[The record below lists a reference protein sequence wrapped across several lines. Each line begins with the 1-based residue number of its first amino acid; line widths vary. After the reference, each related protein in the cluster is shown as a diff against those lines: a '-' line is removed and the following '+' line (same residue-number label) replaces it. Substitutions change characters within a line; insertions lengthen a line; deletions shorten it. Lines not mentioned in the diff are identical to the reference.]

1 VLLRERDGAKN
12 FIYRLRPPNV
22 ACQDCSPIVSNYRRR
37 FSTRENNTGRL
48 MLLFEVSASQ
58 PQLPCETWFIL
69 AYTVLAASNSSEWCI
84 AIPLTFFSF
93 PYSHVNKISAPESS
107 QSISCKLRRV
117 DVWFVEFPCANYC
130 CSLSCWSS
138 RITR

>member
-1 VLLRERDGAKN
+1 MVPKTLFTVSDHPMWLAKTVALL
-12 FIYRLRPPNV
+12 
-22 ACQDCSPIVSNYRRR
+22 SPITEGGSLRGK
-37 FSTRENNTGRL
+37 NNTGRL